1 MIFFK
6 GNFSVSR
13 EREREITKGGAAT
26 KTMTTTAATRRAL
39 SRFSSPSYSSLSSP
53 LSSSLSSSFVRR
65 SSSKRGSVKTSGRF
79 SAARNRLLRANSNDD
94 GVVVNVEHQTEFDVY
109 IEDTDHYSVVY
120 YANYFQFCARAFEDA
135 LRSFLLFEKNAEYD
149 VLCTHIEEAKYVAPA
164 ILGDRICVESTIIAE
179 ENEGERKSWIVE
191 HAIRKTTTDGDE
203 EDKMTL
209 SFTCRVRYSLSNGGS
224 NGSSSSS
231 SSSGSEID
239 KHRATSIRLY
249 ASELNHRSVWH
260 VDVLRWFERNRTDLI
275 GGPRALESLKS
286 KDECVVVVS
295 SISDVHVLSDHIES
309 LEPTT
314 SLLSFSSVRFLRR
327 DVQCEF
333 DQRIVSLDDPEKLLA
348 RGKITCTVLKRDNMR
363 PRSSPE
369 SLKARLMG

>member
-1 MIFFK
+1 
-6 GNFSVSR
+6 
-13 EREREITKGGAAT
+13 
-26 KTMTTTAATRRAL
+26 MTTPATRRAL
-39 SRFSSPSYSSLSSP
+39 SCLSSSPY
-53 LSSSLSSSFVRR
+53 SSSLSSSSFERR
-65 SSSKRGSVKTSGRF
+65 SSSKRGFAKTSSGRC
-79 SAARNRLLRANSNDD
+79 SSARNRLVRANNSNNND
-94 GVVVNVEHQTEFDVY
+94 GVVVTHRTEFDVY

-135 LRSFLLFEKNAEYD
+135 LRSFLLVEKNAEYD
-149 VLCTHIEEAKYVAPA
+149 VLCNHVESAKYVTPA

-191 HAIRKTTTDGDE
+191 HAIRKTTTNGGE

-209 SFTCRVRYSLSNGGS
+209 SFTCRVRYCNGGARSSNGNSG
-224 NGSSSSS
+224 SS

-260 VDVLRWFERNRTDLI
+260 VDVLRWLERNRTDLI

-295 SISDVHVLSDHIES
+295 SISDVHVLTDHIES
-309 LEPTT
+309 LEPTA

-333 DQRIVSLDDPEKLLA
+333 DQRVVSLADPDKVLA
-348 RGKITCTVLKRDNMR
+348 RGKVTCTVLKKDSMR

>member
-1 MIFFK
+1 
-6 GNFSVSR
+6 
-13 EREREITKGGAAT
+13 
-26 KTMTTTAATRRAL
+26 
-39 SRFSSPSYSSLSSP
+39 
-53 LSSSLSSSFVRR
+53 VRR
-65 SSSKRGSVKTSGRF
+65 SSSERGSVKTSGRF
-79 SAARNRLLRANSNDD
+79 AAARNRLLRANSNDD

-224 NGSSSSS
+224 NGSSSIS

-333 DQRIVSLDDPEKLLA
+333 DQRVVSLDDPEKLMA

>member
-1 MIFFK
+1 M
-6 GNFSVSR
+6 
-13 EREREITKGGAAT
+13 
-26 KTMTTTAATRRAL
+26 TTAATRRAL
-39 SRFSSPSYSSLSSP
+39 SCLSSSSYS
-53 LSSSLSSSFVRR
+53 SSSLSSSFARR
-65 SSSKRGSVKTSGRF
+65 SGSKRGFFCVKTSSGRC
-79 SAARNRLLRANSNDD
+79 SAPARNRLVRANNSNNNND
-94 GVVVNVEHQTEFDVY
+94 GVAVTHRTEFDVY

-135 LRSFLLFEKNAEYD
+135 LRGFLLVEKNAEYD
-149 VLCTHIEEAKYVAPA
+149 VLCTHVESAKYVTPA

-203 EDKMTL
+203 EDKMKL
-209 SFTCRVRYSLSNGGS
+209 SFTCRVRYSSLRGGARSSNGNSG
-224 NGSSSSS
+224 SS
-231 SSSGSEID
+231 SSSGSEIDKHRATSIRLYASD

-295 SISDVHVLSDHIES
+295 SISDVHVLTDHIES
-309 LEPTT
+309 LEPTA

-333 DQRIVSLDDPEKLLA
+333 DQRVVSLADPDKVLA
-348 RGKITCTVLKRDNMR
+348 RGKVTCTVLKRDSMR

>member
-1 MIFFK
+1 
-6 GNFSVSR
+6 
-13 EREREITKGGAAT
+13 
-26 KTMTTTAATRRAL
+26 
-39 SRFSSPSYSSLSSP
+39 
-53 LSSSLSSSFVRR
+53 
-65 SSSKRGSVKTSGRF
+65 VKTSSGRF
-79 SAARNRLLRANSNDD
+79 SSAARNRLLRANSNND
-94 GVVVNVEHQTEFDVY
+94 GVVVTHRTEFDVY

-149 VLCTHIEEAKYVAPA
+149 VLCEHILEGKYVTPA

-179 ENEGERKSWIVE
+179 ENEGRKSWIVE
-191 HAIRKTTTDGDE
+191 HAIRKTMTDGDE

-209 SFTCRVRYSLSNGGS
+209 SFTCRVRYTLRGGARSS

-231 SSSGSEID
+231 RSSGSEID

-295 SISDVHVLSDHIES
+295 SISDVHVLTDHIES

-333 DQRIVSLDDPEKLLA
+333 DQRVVSLADPDKVLA
-348 RGKITCTVLKRDNMR
+348 RGKVTCTVLKRDSMR

>member
-1 MIFFK
+1 M
-6 GNFSVSR
+6 
-13 EREREITKGGAAT
+13 
-26 KTMTTTAATRRAL
+26 
-39 SRFSSPSYSSLSSP
+39 
-53 LSSSLSSSFVRR
+53 
-65 SSSKRGSVKTSGRF
+65 KTSGRF
-79 SAARNRLLRANSNDD
+79 SHPFFRNRLLRANSNND

-149 VLCTHIEEAKYVAPA
+149 VLCTHIEEAKYVTPA

-179 ENEGERKSWIVE
+179 DNEGERKSWIVV
-191 HAIRKTTTDGDE
+191 HAIRKMTTDGDE

-209 SFTCRVRYSLSNGGS
+209 SFTCRVRYSSLRGGARSSNGNSG
-224 NGSSSSS
+224 SS

-295 SISDVHVLSDHIES
+295 SISDVHVLTDHIES
-309 LEPTT
+309 LEPTA

-333 DQRIVSLDDPEKLLA
+333 DQRVVSLVDPDKVLA
-348 RGKITCTVLKRDNMR
+348 RGKVTCTVLKRDSMR

>member
-1 MIFFK
+1 M
-6 GNFSVSR
+6 
-13 EREREITKGGAAT
+13 
-26 KTMTTTAATRRAL
+26 TTAATRRAL
-39 SRFSSPSYSSLSSP
+39 SCLSSSSYS
-53 LSSSLSSSFVRR
+53 SSSLSSSFARR
-65 SSSKRGSVKTSGRF
+65 SGSKRGFGRC
-79 SAARNRLLRANSNDD
+79 SAPALCNRLVRANNSNNNND
-94 GVVVNVEHQTEFDVY
+94 GVAVTHRTEFDVY

-135 LRSFLLFEKNAEYD
+135 LRGFLLVEKNAEYD
-149 VLCTHIEEAKYVAPA
+149 VLCTHVESAKYVTPA

-203 EDKMTL
+203 EDKMKL
-209 SFTCRVRYSLSNGGS
+209 SFTCRVRYSSLRGGARSSNGNSG
-224 NGSSSSS
+224 SS

-295 SISDVHVLSDHIES
+295 SISDVHVLTDHIES
-309 LEPTT
+309 LEPTA

-333 DQRIVSLDDPEKLLA
+333 DQRVVSLADPDKVLA
-348 RGKITCTVLKRDNMR
+348 RGKVTCTVLKRDSMR